1 MKENFITWEDRFSI
15 GVPLID
21 SQHKQ
26 LIATTNDLYKA
37 CLFNDEYAK
46 EQFRTTVRDAVAY
59 VKHHFSTEEQIMEK
73 VGFPGIAEHK
83 KIHAEFALE
92 VLRNVEEFEKGQ
104 KFVPNQ
110 FVRFLKDWVLSHI
123 AVIDIYLG
131 HFIVDRQSIKQE
143 GIARKPVILAV
154 DDSKTQLDIIRTIL
168 PMYDIYTC
176 DSPPRALD
184 IAKFLKVDIMLLD
197 ISMPEMSGL
206 ELLHNL
212 RNNPKYD
219 LIPVI
224 IISDRENEQYI
235 ASSVKFG
242 YGDYVS
248 KPIVPEILINK
259 INRLLDFSMVPGA
272 VMPSMRR

>member
-1 MKENFITWEDRFSI
+1 MKNFVEWEDRFSI

-26 LIATTNDLYKA
+26 LIAATNELYKA
-37 CLFNDEYAK
+37 CLSNDEYAR
-46 EQFRTTVRDAVAY
+46 EQFRTTVREAVAY

-73 VGFPGIAEHK
+73 VAFPGMAEHK

-131 HFIVDRQSIKQE
+131 NFIVDRQGMKQE

-154 DDSKTQLDIIRTIL
+154 DDSVTQLEIIKTIL
-168 PMYDIYTC
+168 PMYDVYTC
-176 DSPPRALD
+176 DSPARALD
-184 IAKFLKVDIMLLD
+184 IAKFLKIDIILLD

-212 RNNPKYD
+212 RNDPKYD
-219 LIPVI
+219 LIPVV

-235 ASSVKFG
+235 SKSVKFG
-242 YGDYVS
+242 SGDYVV
-248 KPIVPEILINK
+248 KPVVPELLINK
-259 INRLLDFSMVPGA
+259 IKRLLDLNMVQGTVPL
-272 VMPSMRR
+272 PH